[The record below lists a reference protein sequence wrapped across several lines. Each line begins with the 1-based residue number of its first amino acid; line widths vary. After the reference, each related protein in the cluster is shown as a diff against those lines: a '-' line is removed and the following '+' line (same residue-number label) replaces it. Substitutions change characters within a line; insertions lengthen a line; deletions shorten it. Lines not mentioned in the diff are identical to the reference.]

1 MGRSKFIIRN
11 KLLRLDFRR
20 SLSGPPRVGSV
31 RERNPSLSRLDYEQ
45 VKKFNPIRLLKKR
58 EGNWG
63 ELTFVN
69 FGSKRK
75 CWSGAN
81 AKPEIIGTVTT
92 DRKKLAGASPTAAIP
107 ETIK

>member
-11 KLLRLDFRR
+11 KLVGLDFRR

-31 RERNPSLSRLDYEQ
+31 RGRNPSLSRLDYEQ

-75 CWSGAN
+75 C
-81 AKPEIIGTVTT
+81 
-92 DRKKLAGASPTAAIP
+92 
-107 ETIK
+107 